1 MLRNGES
8 TSIMNDVAIGKNEL
22 HPPTIFNHTSS
33 DVASMTQNGVPN
45 KEPNKPDINSSDVGS
60 MTEIEEANKEPN
72 KPDINS
78 SDVGS
83 MTENE
88 VESKEPNKPD
98 INSSDVGSMTQNGKQ
113 NEDIKESDMNM
124 NLGTTQKNI
133 LDVNA
138 ILTHDDIIGQT
149 TVELSGQPKM
159 DVEETMLGDTVA
171 DAFLMSSWDDIEI
184 R

>member
-1 MLRNGES
+1 MYKQNIRIILSIVSLLFAVVQNGKS
-8 TSIMNDVAIGKNEL
+8 TSIMNDVSIGKNEL
-22 HPPTIFNHTSS
+22 HPPTIFNHSSS
-33 DVASMTQNGVPN
+33 DDGSMTQNEVPN
-45 KEPNKPDINSSDVGS
+45 KEPNKPDINSSDVAS
-60 MTEIEEANKEPN
+60 MTENDVANKEPS

-78 SDVGS
+78 SDVG
-83 MTENE
+83 T
-88 VESKEPNKPD
+88 
-98 INSSDVGSMTQNGKQ
+98 MTQNGKQ
-113 NEDIKESDMNM
+113 NEDINESDINM

-133 LDVNA
+133 LDVNS
-138 ILTHDDIIGQT
+138 ILTHDDVIGQT

>member
-1 MLRNGES
+1 MNKQDMRIILRVIGFLFLMVKKGGS

-22 HPPTIFNHTSS
+22 QPPTVFNYSS
-33 DVASMTQNGVPN
+33 SGVASMTQNGVPN
-45 KEPNKPDINSSDVGS
+45 KESNKPDINSSDVGS
-60 MTEIEEANKEPN
+60 MA
-72 KPDINS
+72 
-78 SDVGS
+78 
-83 MTENE
+83 
-88 VESKEPNKPD
+88 
-98 INSSDVGSMTQNGKQ
+98 QNGKQ
-113 NEDIKESDMNM
+113 NEDIKESDINM

-133 LDVNA
+133 LDVDT

>member
-1 MLRNGES
+1 MRKQNIRIILNVISLLFTMARNGES

-22 HPPTIFNHTSS
+22 HPPTIFNHSPS
-33 DVASMTQNGVPN
+33 DVAKMTQNGIP
-45 KEPNKPDINSSDVGS
+45 
-60 MTEIEEANKEPN
+60 NKEPN

-88 VESKEPNKPD
+88 EANTEPNKPD
-98 INSSDVGSMTQNGKQ
+98 INSSDVGTMTKNGIQNDEI
-113 NEDIKESDMNM
+113 NESDMNI

>member
-1 MLRNGES
+1 MARNGKS

-33 DVASMTQNGVPN
+33 DVASMTHNEVPN

-60 MTEIEEANKEPN
+60 MADNEVGRKQPN
-72 KPDINS
+72 KPDIH
-78 SDVGS
+78 
-83 MTENE
+83 
-88 VESKEPNKPD
+88 
-98 INSSDVGSMTQNGKQ
+98 SSDVGSMTQNGKQ
-113 NEDIKESDMNM
+113 NEDIIESDINM

-138 ILTHDDIIGQT
+138 ILTHDDVIGQT

>member
-1 MLRNGES
+1 MNKQNMRIILSVISFLFLTARNGKS

-22 HPPTIFNHTSS
+22 HPPTIFNHSSS
-33 DVASMTQNGVPN
+33 DVAKMTQNGIP
-45 KEPNKPDINSSDVGS
+45 
-60 MTEIEEANKEPN
+60 NKEPN

-88 VESKEPNKPD
+88 EANKEPNKPD

-113 NEDIKESDMNM
+113 NEDIKESDINM